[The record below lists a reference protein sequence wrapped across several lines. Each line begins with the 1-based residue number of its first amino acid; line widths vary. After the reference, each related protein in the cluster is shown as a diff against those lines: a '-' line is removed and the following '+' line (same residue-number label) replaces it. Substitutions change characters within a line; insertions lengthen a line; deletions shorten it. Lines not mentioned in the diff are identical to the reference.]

1 MTNLIIQENPKCSP
15 GSKTPDW
22 YDPNYKNATT
32 SEEQKELE
40 RLKKRTVRINE
51 KVVQKIGLL
60 LTNKSLEQ
68 SYATD
73 EDCYLIIA

>member
-1 MTNLIIQENPKCSP
+1 MNLHFKKESTQNWIDDKFDNSENPKCSP

-40 RLKKRTVRINE
+40 RLKKE
-51 KVVQKIGLL
+51 LSESMKK
-60 LTNKSLEQ
+60 
-68 SYATD
+68 
-73 EDCYLIIA
+73 

>member
-1 MTNLIIQENPKCSP
+1 MKVHKIKSRRRGNQLLGYEFTFQKKALKTGLMTNLIIQKIQKCSP

-40 RLKKRTVRINE
+40 RLKKNC
-51 KVVQKIGLL
+51 Q
-60 LTNKSLEQ
+60 NQ
-68 SYATD
+68 
-73 EDCYLIIA
+73 